1 MFRLLILI
9 AGIGPTAALADA
21 LMPLRTIRAKEIIT
35 AEDIGW
41 QPAQSESLVQIDDV
55 IGQEARIA
63 LYPGRPI
70 RPGDFGPPAIV
81 GRNEIVTLIFQR
93 SGLHIVTAGRAL
105 ERGAEGDMLR
115 VMNLSSRTTVS
126 GLVRPDGSIEVR

>member
-21 LMPLRTIRAKEIIT
+21 LTPLRTIRAKEIIT

-41 QPAQSESLVQIDDV
+41 QPAQSESLVRIDDV

-70 RPGDFGPPAIV
+70 RLGDFGVPP
-81 GRNEIVTLIFQR
+81 T
-93 SGLHIVTAGRAL
+93 HT
-105 ERGAEGDMLR
+105 
-115 VMNLSSRTTVS
+115 
-126 GLVRPDGSIEVR
+126 